1 MCHFT
6 IAPTNMDYRGLE
18 DYFPLEVCQLSKP
31 LYPIISPSSLAVSF
45 KTNSHSTNLYLQISG
60 EASALTESLPY
71 RNFSGSCDSTPIGKA
86 NSDRGVQKHMAD
98 FLLQQSICTVYCI
111 LSMYIYIQVICT
123 LYKPGFLDVYIY
135 IYIFLYLIYT
145 CVYF

>member
-6 IAPTNMDYRGLE
+6 IDPTNMDYRGLE
-18 DYFPLEVCQLSKP
+18 DQFPLEVCQLSKP
-31 LYPIISPSSLAVSF
+31 LYPIISSSCLVVSL

-60 EASALTESLPY
+60 EASALTESPY

-111 LSMYIYIQVICT
+111 LSMS
-123 LYKPGFLDVYIY
+123 IY
-135 IYIFLYLIYT
+135 IYMCDMYIVQTWIPGCIHIYI
-145 CVYF
+145 CVFISEKNR

>member
-111 LSMYIYIQVICT
+111 LSMYIYVCDMYIIQTWI
-123 LYKPGFLDVYIY
+123 PGFIHIY
-135 IYIFLYLIYT
+135 IYHYIYMYI
-145 CVYF
+145 CFYF